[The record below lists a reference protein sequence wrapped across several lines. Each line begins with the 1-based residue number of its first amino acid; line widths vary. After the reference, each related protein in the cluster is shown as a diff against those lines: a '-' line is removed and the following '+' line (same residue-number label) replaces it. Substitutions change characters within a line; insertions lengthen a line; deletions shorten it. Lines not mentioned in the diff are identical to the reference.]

1 MKAGE
6 SHRMRVLIV
15 EDEERARRTLRQ
27 LLGAESDVVLV
38 GETAGPDT
46 VRAIREH
53 EPDLVFLDV
62 EMPGMDGFEV
72 LEALEP
78 EEIPFVIFVTA
89 YEDYALQA
97 FDVAAVDYLLKPYS
111 DERLQTALDRARRSL
126 EDEQLS
132 AVRAGVERVLELVGE
147 RGSAVDDGERLPT
160 GTETDAPLVFRD
172 ASRTHLVHPTDIDW
186 IEASGVYVRVH
197 AGERSLLVRE
207 TLAALE
213 RRLEPLGFYRIHR
226 SALVRLDRVVELE
239 HRSHGDYRVLLRDGT
254 ELTLARTRKAG
265 LEARLGRSI
274 S

>member
-1 MKAGE
+1 MSTGE
-6 SHRMRVLIV
+6 SDGLRVLIV

-27 LLGAESDVVLV
+27 LLRAESDVVLV

-53 EPDLVFLDV
+53 EPDLVLLDV

-72 LEALEP
+72 LEELEP

-97 FDVAAVDYLLKPYS
+97 FEVAAVDYLLKPYS
-111 DERLQTALDRARRSL
+111 DERLRTALDRARRSL
-126 EDEQLS
+126 EEEHLS
-132 AVRAGVERVLELVGE
+132 ALRAGVERVLDIVGE
-147 RGSAVDDGERLPT
+147 RGTAVDDGEPSPR
-160 GTETDAPLVFRD
+160 GSEIDAPLVFRD
-172 ASRTHLVHPTDIDW
+172 AARTHLVHPTDIDW

-197 AGERSLLVRE
+197 AEERSILVRE
-207 TLAALE
+207 TLQALE

-226 SALVRLDRVVELE
+226 STLVRLDRIVELE
-239 HRSHGDYRVLLRDGT
+239 HKSHGDYRVLLRDGT